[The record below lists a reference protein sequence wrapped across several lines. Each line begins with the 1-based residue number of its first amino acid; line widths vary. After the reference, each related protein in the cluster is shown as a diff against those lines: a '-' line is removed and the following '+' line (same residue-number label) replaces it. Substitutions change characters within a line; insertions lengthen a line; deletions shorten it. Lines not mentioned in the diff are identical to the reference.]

1 MGSVLIKASIVGG
14 TSPTSLSTTANRVVM
29 DRISIEMSS
38 LSLSEISSGIKWKS
52 MMNLAS
58 DWKPLTNF

>member
-38 LSLSEISSGIKWKS
+38 LSLSEISSGIK
-52 MMNLAS
+52 
-58 DWKPLTNF
+58 